1 MPDQVNN
8 LWANLKIVQNVI
20 IKGGE
25 TMLSLALLAVIKG
38 SDLIVD
44 KEGLKEDILAWRLK
58 DVKALAEK
66 YDKVFAV
73 LVEFLYDDNPHV
85 RANVL
90 QIIKDMISEGKISR
104 PRLQRVLPRILELA
118 RDKDE
123 RVALKAIEVI
133 NTLLESGDLS
143 DEDYERIMETLQD
156 VLKSGV
162 PILGEYAAEGGLGK
176 LGANVVAI
184 AYKLINWLF
193 SLIGSSKK
201 RDVQSA
207 AITALTEIAS
217 KTTDSNILNRVFDGI
232 TDLLSHPDPYVVE
245 RALYS
250 IDRLLTRE
258 KELSTRN
265 KLKAVSKIKEL
276 RGDVKLGLLASQV
289 MEKLEKA
296 TNIAE
301 ETIESEGVTKA
312 LEVSQYS
319 IDDVEKLLDAGKADI
334 VAEMAKLD
342 PAVMEKVLSMLES
355 EDYTRRMDA
364 LWIVSKL
371 TSHLTPPTDA
381 YRILPILGEF
391 LKSKNAWARETAA
404 KTLADIH
411 ALYPGTSK
419 FFASLL
425 DALLKSGNPRD
436 IEGGALEFMARL
448 SEKIPSE
455 DMREKITKL
464 ILRLLDDEKARGVTL
479 RFLAKEAQKLLEL
492 ETEAL
497 FTLKD
502 KLKEL
507 YGSEGGKYDEIIA
520 GLIDVID
527 DILKMRRQG
536 IVANV

>member
-1 MPDQVNN
+1 
-8 LWANLKIVQNVI
+8 
-20 IKGGE
+20 
-25 TMLSLALLAVIKG
+25 MLSLTLLAVIKG

-90 QIIKDMISEGKISR
+90 QIIKDMISEDNMSR
-104 PRLQRVLPRILELA
+104 PRLQRALPRILELA

-143 DEDYERIMETLQD
+143 EEDYERVMETLQD

-162 PILGEYAAEGGLGK
+162 PILGEYAAESLGK
-176 LGANVVAI
+176 LGANVVSI

-193 SLIGSSKK
+193 SLVGSSKK

-217 KTTDSNILNRVFDGI
+217 KTTDPNILNRVFDGI

-250 IDRLLTRE
+250 IDRLLIRE
-258 KELSTRN
+258 KDLSTRN
-265 KLKAVSKIKEL
+265 KLKAVSRIKEL

-296 TNIAE
+296 TNIVG
-301 ETIESEGVTKA
+301 ETIESEDVTRT

-319 IDDVEKLLDAGKADI
+319 IDDVEKLLDAGKADV

-364 LWIVSKL
+364 LWIVSKV
-371 TSHLTPPTDA
+371 TSHLTPTDA

-404 KTLADIH
+404 KTLADIY

-436 IEGGALEFMARL
+436 IEGALEFMARL
-448 SEKIPSE
+448 SERIPSE

-464 ILRLLDDEKARGVTL
+464 ILRLLDEEKARGATL
-479 RFLAKEAQKLLEL
+479 SFLAKEAQKLLEL
-492 ETEAL
+492 ETETL

-507 YGSEGGKYDEIIA
+507 YGSERGKYDEIIA

>member
-1 MPDQVNN
+1 
-8 LWANLKIVQNVI
+8 
-20 IKGGE
+20 
-25 TMLSLALLAVIKG
+25 MLGLALLAVIKG

-58 DVKALAEK
+58 EVKALAEK
-66 YDKVFAV
+66 HDKVFAV
-73 LVEFLYDDNPHV
+73 LVEFLYDENPHV

-90 QIIKDMISEGKISR
+90 QIIKDMISEGKMPRS
-104 PRLQRVLPRILELA
+104 RLQRVLPRILELA

-133 NTLLESGDLS
+133 NVLLESGNLS
-143 DEDYERIMETLQD
+143 DDEYERIMETLQS

-162 PILGEYAAEGGLGK
+162 PILGEYAAEGLGK
-176 LGANVVAI
+176 LGANVVSI

-217 KTTDSNILNRVFDGI
+217 KTTDPNILNRVFDGV

-250 IDRLLTRE
+250 IDRLLVRE
-258 KELSTRN
+258 KELSMRN

-276 RGDVKLGLLASQV
+276 RGDVKLSFLASQV

-296 TNIAE
+296 TNIDE
-301 ETIESEGVTKA
+301 EIVEREDVTKA
-312 LEVSQYS
+312 LEVSKYS
-319 IDDVEKLLDAGKADI
+319 IDDVEKLLDAGKAEI

-342 PAVMEKVLSMLES
+342 PTVMEKILSMLES

-364 LWIVSKL
+364 LWIVSRV
-371 TSHLTPPTDA
+371 TPHLTPTDA

-391 LKSKNAWARETAA
+391 LKSKNTWARETAA
-404 KTLADIH
+404 KTLADLY
-411 ALYPGTSK
+411 ALYPGTAK

-425 DALLKSGNPRD
+425 EALLKSINPFD
-436 IEGGALEFMARL
+436 IEGALEFMVRL
-448 SEKIPSE
+448 SEKIPTE
-455 DMREKITKL
+455 EMREKITKL
-464 ILRLLDDEKARGVTL
+464 ILHLLENARARGITL
-479 RFLAKEAQKLLEL
+479 KFLAKEAQRLLEL
-492 ETEAL
+492 DTEAL

-507 YGSEGGKYDEIIA
+507 YGSEGGRYDEIIA

-536 IVANV
+536 IVANI